1 MYYYDYLF
9 LFLCFLFIHSSLDG
23 LLGCFHLLAIG
34 HNASVNTSTQICL
47 GLSAFN
53 SFGYNPEGELPD
65 HFVILFLIFWGST
78 VLFSIGLDRLTFS
91 PSVHRGS
98 NSFASS
104 PTPVIFCLF
113 FFFSFHNGCERK
125 SASESC
131 LVPCQGLLPR
141 EPWSLSHTDL
151 SPGKSQLCSN
161 SDPTTWESLV
171 ETWGSFDFSVSN
183 GSSLNKHVWRV

>member
-113 FFFSFHNGCERK
+113 FFFLFIM
-125 SASESC
+125 A
-131 LVPCQGLLPR
+131 VR
-141 EPWSLSHTDL
+141 E
-151 SPGKSQLCSN
+151 SQLLRAALFLVKVFSQEN
-161 SDPTTWESLV
+161 PDLWATQISVLGNLSSVPTVIPQLES
-171 ETWGSFDFSVSN
+171 
-183 GSSLNKHVWRV
+183 H